1 MKTKVIVSLCAL
13 CLALSA
19 APAIFADETWQG
31 NAAVSLKGELD
42 RNGYY
47 AASNSFPPGTKILV
61 TNLDNGRRVIVTV
74 KQRLDGSANVFLL
87 LSSNAAGELGM
98 QPTDVIRIKSQ
109 VVGISTDLTGG
120 IDLAQNRDMET
131 NPSVGA
137 PDLNRTTPNALVET
151 SPQPS
156 ATPLPSPTPSAT
168 PSVSPTPTPALT
180 ETRQGPEFEKD
191 RFSRPSAG
199 QEGELSARTEA
210 PPAAADTLGGVKLA
224 EARVALKERG
234 QAVILSRPSAGSESG
249 QGEVVAILIEPKA
262 VAKPDRTPK
271 LTDLERPALPD
282 RETIE
287 LALNDPTLRE
297 KEKPFIY
304 ERHGLKPA
312 GEELALASQDLPEV
326 GHREKAEVDD
336 YMKAAQE
343 ADRLALET
351 HDLPEVQQAE
361 KADVTGLAK
370 VESEKDRL
378 ALETYNLPEVQQGEK
393 GDVTALVKTE
403 PAREKTVT
411 KNLLPNVQGPEK
423 PDLMTRTE
431 PSGKDKKSVDLA
443 LVPTNPNPPKK
454 RMETRTVVTTQP
466 DHTTQTTTVEP
477 DKNTTVTTTVWDNTA
492 AYSKNYYY
500 LQLGVF
506 TTREAAEKILRAYP
520 TYPMAIVSGKADNAN
535 VFKVVVGPLK
545 RDETGTVL
553 YLFKARGYR
562 DAFLRYIE

>member
-13 CLALSA
+13 FLVVSASAL
-19 APAIFADETWQG
+19 FADEIWQG
-31 NAAVSLKGELD
+31 NAAVSVRGELD
-42 RNGYY
+42 RDGYY

-74 KQRLDGSANVFLL
+74 KQRLNGSSNVFLL
-87 LSSNAAGELGM
+87 LSANAAGELGM
-98 QPTDVIRIKSQ
+98 KSTDVIRIKSQ

-120 IDLAQNRDMET
+120 IDLVQNKDMDT
-131 NPSVGA
+131 NPTVGT
-137 PDLNRTTPNALVET
+137 PDLGPNVLAET

-156 ATPLPSPTPSAT
+156 PTPST
-168 PSVSPTPTPALT
+168 GPSPSPSPVPSVSPTPTPALT
-180 ETRQGPEFEKD
+180 ETTPEPGLEKD
-191 RFSRPSAG
+191 RFSRPSVE
-199 QEGELSARTEA
+199 QEGELSARRSPTPSAEETA
-210 PPAAADTLGGVKLA
+210 GNVKLT

-234 QAVILSRPSAGSESG
+234 EAVIVSRPQEGSESG
-249 QGEVVAILIEPKA
+249 KGEVVAILIEPKA
-262 VAKPDRTPK
+262 VAKPDRTPR

-304 ERHGLKPA
+304 VLHGLTPA
-312 GEELALASQDLPEV
+312 GEATALASQDLPEV
-326 GHREKAEVDD
+326 GRREKPEVDD
-336 YMKAAQE
+336 YAKAVQE
-343 ADRLALET
+343 SDRLALET
-351 HDLPEVQQAE
+351 HDLPEVQQGE

-370 VESEKDRL
+370 VQSEKERL

-393 GDVTALVKTE
+393 ADVTGLAKTQPAEEKTE
-403 PAREKTVT
+403 LA
-411 KNLLPNVQGPEK
+411 KNLLPQVQGPEK
-423 PDLMTRTE
+423 PDLLTRTE
-431 PSGKDKKSVDLA
+431 PGGKDKKSVDLA

-454 RMETRTVVTTQP
+454 TGETRTVVTTQP
-466 DHTTQTTTVEP
+466 EHTTQTTRVEP
-477 DKNTTVTTTVWDNTA
+477 ENHTAVTATVWDNTA
-492 AYSKNYYY
+492 AFSKNYYY

-506 TTREAAEKILRAYP
+506 TTRGAAEKILRAYP
-520 TYPMAIVSGKADNAN
+520 TYPMLIVSGKADNAD